1 MPSLLLCL
9 CAAYHGTTPPR
20 EVAEWAAMQAA
31 RRVLERADEL
41 AACTAEP
48 GRITRPVATP
58 AMADALARVRAWME
72 AAGLETRSDPLGNLA
87 GRRGTG
93 PPLVIGS
100 HLDSVADA
108 GRYDGVLGVLV
119 GIEVAAACE
128 VPLEVV
134 AFADEDGLR
143 FRSSFL
149 GSRAYL
155 GRLTAADLALRDGDG
170 ISLAEALGVREP
182 WPAIAPPDIRA
193 YYEVHIEQG
202 PVLDAAGLPLGVVT
216 AIAGQ
221 TSATV
226 AFAGRA
232 GHAGTTPMDRR
243 RDALAAAAEFV
254 LAAERAAHSTPGLV
268 ATVGRLDVPR
278 GASNVVPGRA
288 ELTLDVRHAEDTVRE
303 RAIAALRERTE
314 KIAVRR
320 EVGVEWE
327 QRAVPATPCSLV
339 APLRRAVEAVG
350 APVRELVSGAGH
362 DAMIMAGVTDVGMLF
377 VRCAGGISHHPDEA
391 VREDDVAL
399 AIAATVRACTT

>member
-1 MPSLLLCL
+1 M
-9 CAAYHGTTPPR
+9 
-20 EVAEWAAMQAA
+20 EAA

-41 AACTAEP
+41 AGFTAEP

-58 AMADALARVRAWME
+58 AMAGALARVREWMQE
-72 AAGLETRSDPLGNLA
+72 AGLVTRSDPLGNLA
-87 GRRGTG
+87 GRRGAG

-100 HLDSVADA
+100 HVDSVADA

-119 GIEVAAACE
+119 GIEVAAATD

-143 FRSSFL
+143 FRSAFL
-149 GSRAYL
+149 GSRGYL
-155 GRLTAADLALRDGDG
+155 GRLTPADLALRDEAGV
-170 ISLAEALGVREP
+170 SVAEALGVAAP
-182 WPAIAPPDIRA
+182 WPGIAPPEIRA

-221 TSATV
+221 TGAAV

-232 GHAGTTPMDRR
+232 GHAGTTPMDLR
-243 RDALAAAAEFV
+243 RDALAAAAELI
-254 LAAERAAHSTPGLV
+254 LAAERTARETPGLV
-268 ATVGRLDVPR
+268 ATVGALRVPH
-278 GASNVVPGRA
+278 GATNVIPGRV
-288 ELTLDVRHAEDTVRE
+288 ELTLDVRHAEDAVRE
-303 RAIAALRERTE
+303 AAVARLRAGAGRPGVAA
-314 KIAVRR
+314 
-320 EVGVEWE
+320 EWDE
-327 QRAVPATPCSLV
+327 HSAPATPCSLV
-339 APLRRAVEAVG
+339 EPLRRAVAAVG

-362 DAMIMAGVTDVGMLF
+362 DAMVMAGVTDVGMLF
-377 VRCAGGISHHPDEA
+377 VRCPGGISHHPDEA